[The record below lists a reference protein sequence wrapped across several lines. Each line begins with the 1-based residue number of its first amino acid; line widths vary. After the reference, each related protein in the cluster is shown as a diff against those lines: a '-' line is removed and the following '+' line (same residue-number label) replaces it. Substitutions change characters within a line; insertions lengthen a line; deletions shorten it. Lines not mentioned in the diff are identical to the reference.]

1 MFGTTL
7 RIFSLRGIP
16 VRIHISW
23 VIVFALVTWSFATGF
38 YPENYAGVFSSRG
51 VWLFAALTALLLFVS
66 ILLHELSHSLVA
78 RRDGIPMRGITLFM
92 FGGVAQ
98 MGRDVDDP
106 GVELRMAAAGPLMS
120 LVLAVLFHLAARLAP
135 GGAGRV
141 LLETVG
147 NINIGVLLFNLVPG
161 FPLDGGRML
170 RAAIW
175 QRSGDM
181 RRATRAAAAVG
192 TGFAWV
198 LIGGGAI
205 GALVYHSTVGGIWM
219 VLIGLFLRQA
229 ASTSYRQVL
238 WQQTLGRIRVG
249 DVMRRE
255 VVTAPPSIEI
265 ERLVA
270 EYLVPGHIDCV
281 PVTDG
286 GILIGTVHIDDITAV
301 ARDSWG
307 EVTAGEVASVRG
319 TAGALRPEDPAWLLY
334 PLLAERDRCLVPV
347 VDRAGRLAGA
357 VFGRD
362 VSDRI
367 RVMTSL
373 EG

>member
-1 MFGTTL
+1 MFTGTVRLFT
-7 RIFSLRGIP
+7 LRGIP
-16 VRIHISW
+16 VRIHVSW
-23 VIVFALVTWSFATGF
+23 IVIFVLVTWSFATGF
-38 YPENYAGVFSSRG
+38 YPESYQGTFSATG
-51 VWLFAALTALLLFVS
+51 VWIFSALTALLLFVS

-106 GVELRMAAAGPLMS
+106 MVELRMAAAGPLMS
-120 LVLAVLFHLAARLAP
+120 LVLAVLFRLGALLAP
-135 GGAGRV
+135 GTAAAV

-161 FPLDGGRML
+161 FPLDGGRIL

-175 QRSGDM
+175 RRSGDI

-198 LIGGGAI
+198 LVGGGAI
-205 GALVYHSTVGGIWM
+205 SAMAYGNMVGGIWM

-229 ASTSYRQVL
+229 ASSSYRQVL
-238 WQQTLGRIRVG
+238 WQQTMGRLRVG

-255 VVTAPPSIEI
+255 FVTAPPSIDI
-265 ERLVA
+265 ARLVA
-270 EYLVPGHIDCV
+270 EYLVPGHADCV

-286 GILIGTVHIDDITAV
+286 GMLIGIVHIDDITSM
-301 ARDSWG
+301 ARDSWRL
-307 EVTAGEVASVRG
+307 VTAGDVASAKG

-334 PLLAERDRCLVPV
+334 PLMAEKDHCLVPV
-347 VDRAGRLAGA
+347 VDQAGRLAG
-357 VFGRD
+357 VVVGRD

-373 EG
+373 ER